1 MSRACGDTRLIRQRV
16 REMLLSTGI
25 PTAKMAEQL
34 DTTAYTVHRW
44 TTMQATPCAETL
56 AQLCRITG
64 ESPAWVLGLTDQ
76 R

>member
-1 MSRACGDTRLIRQRV
+1 MNRACEDTRLIRQRV
-16 REMLLSTGI
+16 REMLLHTGI
-25 PTAKMAEQL
+25 PTAKIAEQL

-56 AQLCRITG
+56 AQLCRITKT
-64 ESPAWVLGLTDQ
+64 SPAWVLGLTDQ

>member
-1 MSRACGDTRLIRQRV
+1 
-16 REMLLSTGI
+16 
-25 PTAKMAEQL
+25 MAEQL

>member
-1 MSRACGDTRLIRQRV
+1 MRIGAINGSMFYPMI
-16 REMLLSTGI
+16 LSFSVNLGGR
-25 PTAKMAEQL
+25 KMAKQL

>member
-16 REMLLSTGI
+16 REMLLHTGI
-25 PTAKMAEQL
+25 PTAKIAEQL

-56 AQLCRITG
+56 ARLCRITKT
-64 ESPAWVLGLTDQ
+64 SPAWVLGLTDQ